1 MQDIFD
7 KAKEVQT
14 AIDAESPAN
23 SEALEA
29 FRIQYLGAKGLL
41 KSLMA
46 EMGKVPNER
55 KRDYGQLMNSLKQAA
70 EAKYQSLKEAFEEK
84 EQSAGALAIDLS
96 APGEPVPLGA
106 RHPVA

>member
-84 EQSAGALAIDLS
+84 NQLISID
-96 APGEPVPLGA
+96 EI
-106 RHPVA
+106 